1 MLAPMHAVTKRL
13 FFTVRLTG
21 GNPRYFVRSAELA
34 HRGTSEGGPLL
45 GTEGQDGGILVK
57 ASASKTLVFA
67 LTAVKPYRSMLLYS
81 WLAVG
86 LGVLVG
92 DVATPLVF
100 ADALQKITQLNLHSS
115 LWATFGPL
123 LLAYAA
129 LLVAGTAVW
138 RLAGWLEWEGCTRA
152 FSHSIELAFNRLL
165 ELGYRWHVDHASGE
179 VSSTLSTFSWALME
193 AIDDTTW
200 GLLRIALVV
209 LAAIVVLLIVA
220 LPVGLIVA
228 LFVILFV
235 LVMWHF
241 SKPVSVASEEFSK
254 AHAAAE
260 GTAFDVIRN
269 IATVLSQS
277 TEEQERGRVHDLL
290 QKSVRADLVARRSFS
305 VTRTWMEGVLSL
317 MTWGA
322 LMVGVIL
329 ALHRDAQAGTIY
341 LILYYASQ
349 VSSLMTESFEVVRS
363 LSRAMGR
370 ASKLVALLETSPDVA
385 DHPAGRTLAVGAGQ
399 IAFRSVSFAYRKGK
413 PVIHELS
420 LDVSPGE
427 HVGIVG
433 PSGSGKSTLTRLVMR
448 FMDVDGGEIWIDGQP
463 IHEVTQQSLRR
474 SISYVPQDPQMLH
487 RTIAENIW
495 YGKDGP
501 VDHSQVAS
509 VGEAAHVSEF
519 VNQLPDGYNT
529 VVGERG
535 MKLSGGQRQ
544 RVAIAQAMLKNA
556 RILLL
561 DEATS
566 ALDSES
572 ERLVQDALWKLMSTA
587 TALVVAHRLSTISHM
602 DRIAV
607 LENGIVTEVGN
618 HTELLARRGKYYRLW
633 QHQSGGFIT

>member
-1 MLAPMHAVTKRL
+1 MAAVR
-13 FFTVRLTG
+13 
-21 GNPRYFVRSAELA
+21 
-34 HRGTSEGGPLL
+34 
-45 GTEGQDGGILVK
+45 
-57 ASASKTLVFA
+57 
-67 LTAVKPYRSMLLYS
+67 PYRSMLLYS

-86 LGVLVG
+86 IGVLIG

-100 ADALQKITQLNLHSS
+100 ADALQKITQLNLHSG
-115 LWATFGPL
+115 LWSTFGPL
-123 LLAYAA
+123 LVTYAV
-129 LLVAGTAVW
+129 LLVLGTLVW

-209 LAAIVVLLIVA
+209 ISAIVVLLVVA
-220 LPVGLIVA
+220 LPVGFIVA
-228 LFVILFV
+228 LFVLVFI

-241 SKPVSVASEEFSK
+241 SRPVSIASEEFSR

-269 IATVLSQS
+269 IATVLAQS
-277 TEEQERGRVHDLL
+277 TEEQERKRVHDLL
-290 QKSVRADLVARRSFS
+290 QRSVRADLVARRSFS
-305 VTRTWMEGVLSL
+305 VTRTWMEGVLSI

-322 LMVGVIL
+322 LMIGVVL
-329 ALHRDAQAGTIY
+329 ALNRDAEAGTIY

-363 LSRAMGR
+363 LARAMGR
-370 ASKLVALLETSPDVA
+370 AGKLVGLLETSPDVA
-385 DHPAGRTLAVGAGQ
+385 DHPAAAKLTVQDGELA
-399 IAFRSVSFAYRKGK
+399 FHKVSFAYRKGQ
-413 PVIHELS
+413 PVIQELS
-420 LDVSPGE
+420 LQVAPGE

-448 FMDVDGGEIWIDGQP
+448 FMDVDGGKICIDGQP
-463 IHEVTQQSLRR
+463 VDEVTQQSLRR
-474 SISYVPQDPQMLH
+474 NISYVPQDPQMLH

-495 YGKDGP
+495 YGRDEPMDREQIERGG
-501 VDHSQVAS
+501 V
-509 VGEAAHVSEF
+509 AAHVSEF
-519 VNQLPDGYNT
+519 VGQLPDGYDT

-556 RILLL
+556 RLLLL

-572 ERLVQDALWKLMSTA
+572 ERLVQDALWRLMASS

-607 LENGIVTEVGN
+607 VENGRVAEVGN
-618 HTELLARRGKYYRLW
+618 HADLISRRGTYYRLW
-633 QHQSGGFIT
+633 KHQSGGFIT